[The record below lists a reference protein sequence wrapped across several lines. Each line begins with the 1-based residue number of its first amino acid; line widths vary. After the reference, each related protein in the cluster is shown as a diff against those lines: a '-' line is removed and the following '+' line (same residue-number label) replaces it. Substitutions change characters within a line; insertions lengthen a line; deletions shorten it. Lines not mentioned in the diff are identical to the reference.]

1 MEHTMA
7 KTVRYPRKLRAKL
20 EKIASGRDAREAR
33 AEPEI
38 DPWHTFYRDF
48 LPTGS
53 VHLMHTVMTETLMRM
68 ETHMH
73 MAAPYEPERIA
84 VPPPWEGNP
93 GASE

>member
-1 MEHTMA
+1 MA
-7 KTVRYPRKLRAKL
+7 KKQIRYPRKLRQTL
-20 EKIASGRDAREAR
+20 ERVASGRDAREAM
-33 AEPEI
+33 ADPEF

-53 VHLMHTVMTETLMRM
+53 VHLMHTVMDERLLRL

-73 MAAPYEPERIA
+73 MAAPEEPDQIA